1 MNIKKEVQGLI
12 LLIARE
18 TLNSLF
24 DEDTHFTNIDYKIY
38 PQLTRRNAG
47 AFVTLK
53 DNGNLRGCIGYLS
66 SPDMLVD
73 IVREATKQAATS
85 DPRFKPVSEDEISKI
100 NIEVSILSP
109 SIPLINY
116 SDIKIGEHG
125 LLLDEPNNRA
135 VLIPQVATENNFS
148 VSQFLTAI
156 CEKAGINTYTWEE
169 QPLKLK
175 VFTAAVMSEVGKRK
189 RTYDSD

>member
-1 MNIKKEVQGLI
+1 MKITKEVQGLI
-12 LLIARE
+12 LLVARE

-24 DEDTHFTNIDYKIY
+24 EKDTHFTNIDYNVY

-53 DNGNLRGCIGYLS
+53 ENGNLRGCIGYLS

-73 IVREATKQAATS
+73 TVRDAAKQAATS
-85 DPRFKPVSEDEISKI
+85 DPRFNPVTEEELSKI
-100 NIEVSILSP
+100 NIEVSVLSP
-109 SIPLINY
+109 AMPLNSY

-125 LLLDEPNNRA
+125 LLLDDSFNRA
-135 VLIPQVATENNFS
+135 VLLPQVATENNFS
-148 VSQFLTAI
+148 IPQFLTAL
-156 CEKAGINTYTWEE
+156 CEKAGMNPYAWEQ

-175 VFTAAVMSEVGKRK
+175 VFTATVMSEVGKRK
-189 RTYDSD
+189 KTYDSA